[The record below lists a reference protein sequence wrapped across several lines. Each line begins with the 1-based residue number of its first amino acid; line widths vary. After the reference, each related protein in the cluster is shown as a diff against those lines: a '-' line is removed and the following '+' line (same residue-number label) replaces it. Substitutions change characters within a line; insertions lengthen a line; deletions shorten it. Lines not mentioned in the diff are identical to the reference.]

1 MKQSTYIITALII
14 ILAGVLIWV
23 FQPVDPSEKA
33 EELIKKEAELNIRE
47 EKMIEV
53 NSVLNDSISAM
64 REREA
69 LQTLEWNHEEQ
80 EKEKRNKVLIPA
92 EAERINSSD
101 TDSQLEY
108 IKSLRDSAKERG
120 TY

>member
-47 EKMIEV
+47 EKM
-53 NSVLNDSISAM
+53 
-64 REREA
+64 
-69 LQTLEWNHEEQ
+69 
-80 EKEKRNKVLIPA
+80 
-92 EAERINSSD
+92 
-101 TDSQLEY
+101 
-108 IKSLRDSAKERG
+108 
-120 TY
+120 